1 MNEIKISQRVTL
13 PEHEIEWQFI
23 RSSGAGGQN
32 VNKVATAAQLI
43 FDIQASS
50 LPDFYKQRLLA
61 KSDHRITPSG
71 KIIIKSQATR
81 SQAQNRE
88 LALAQF
94 IELVASVNRVQK
106 KRIPTK
112 PSKASQKRRI
122 EKKKKRGD
130 IKSMR
135 QKPLV

>member
-1 MNEIKISQRVTL
+1 MSDIEISQRVSI

-71 KIIIKSQATR
+71 KIIIKSQTTR

-130 IKSMR
+130 VKSMR

>member
-1 MNEIKISQRVTL
+1 MSDIQISQRVSI

-43 FDIQASS
+43 FDINASS

-61 KSDHRITPSG
+61 RSDHRITPSG
-71 KIIIKSQATR
+71 KIIIKSQSTR

-94 IELVASVNRVQK
+94 IELVASANRVQK

-130 IKSMR
+130 VKSMR

>member
-1 MNEIKISQRVTL
+1 MNAIKISQRVTIA
-13 PEHEIEWQFI
+13 ENEIEWQFI

-61 KSDHRITPSG
+61 KRDHRITASG
-71 KIIIKSQATR
+71 KIIIKSQSTR
-81 SQAQNRE
+81 SQLQNRE
-88 LALAQF
+88 LALEQLIAL
-94 IELVASVNRVQK
+94 ITSVSHVEK
-106 KRIPTK
+106 TRIPTK
-112 PSKASQKRRI
+112 PTKASKKRRI
-122 EKKKKRGD
+122 EKKKQRSD
-130 IKSMR
+130 VKSMR

>member
-1 MNEIKISQRVTL
+1 MSDIEISQRVSI

-50 LPDFYKQRLLA
+50 LPEFYKQRLLA

-71 KIIIKSQATR
+71 KIIIKSQTTR

-130 IKSMR
+130 VKSLR

>member
-1 MNEIKISQRVTL
+1 MNAIQISQRVTI
-13 PEHEIEWQFI
+13 PEHEVEWQFI

-50 LPDFYKQRLLA
+50 LPEFYKQRLLA
-61 KSDHRITPSG
+61 KNDHRITPSG

-88 LALAQF
+88 LALEQF

-130 IKSMR
+130 VKSLR

>member
-1 MNEIKISQRVTL
+1 MSEIQISQRVSI
-13 PEHEIEWQFI
+13 PETEIEWQFI

-43 FDIQASS
+43 FDISASS

-61 KSDHRITPSG
+61 KRDHRITPSG

-88 LALAQF
+88 LAVQQF
-94 IELVASVNRVQK
+94 VELVASVNRVEK
-106 KRIPTK
+106 RRIPTK
-112 PSKASQKRRI
+112 PSKASQRRRV

>member
-1 MNEIKISQRVTL
+1 MTPIKISQRVSIS
-13 PEHEIEWQFI
+13 EQEIEWQFI

-61 KSDHRITPSG
+61 KRDHRITPSG
-71 KIIIKSQATR
+71 KIIIKSQSTR
-81 SQAQNRE
+81 SQLQNRE
-88 LALAQF
+88 LALEQL
-94 IELVASVNRVQK
+94 IELILSVSKVEK

-112 PSKASQKRRI
+112 PSKASQKRRV
-122 EKKKKRGD
+122 EKKKQRAGV
-130 IKSMR
+130 KSMR

>member
-1 MNEIKISQRVTL
+1 MSDIQISQRVSI

-43 FDIQASS
+43 FDINASS

-71 KIIIKSQATR
+71 KIIIKSQSTR

-130 IKSMR
+130 VKSMR